1 MKQLSVFV
9 DESGDFGSYRSHSP
23 YYIITMI
30 FHNQSI
36 DLTEHIQQLNID
48 LANLGYRNHVV
59 HTEPLIR
66 REEDYKNIP
75 PNERRA
81 IFTKLFRFVNRS
93 NIHFKS
99 FIYHKKEF
107 PYMPLLEERMA
118 KDITFFI
125 RSHLDFFQSFDKII
139 LYYDNGQHQLNR
151 ILTTVFSSE
160 CTLFEMRKVLP
171 CNYKLFQAADLICTL
186 ILLQTKIEHG
196 QLTHSEELLF
206 HSKKELKKDFL
217 KPLNKKSF

>member
-75 PNERRA
+75 PNKRRA
-81 IFTKLFRFVNRS
+81 IFTKLFCFVNRS

-196 QLTHSEELLF
+196 PLTHSEELLS